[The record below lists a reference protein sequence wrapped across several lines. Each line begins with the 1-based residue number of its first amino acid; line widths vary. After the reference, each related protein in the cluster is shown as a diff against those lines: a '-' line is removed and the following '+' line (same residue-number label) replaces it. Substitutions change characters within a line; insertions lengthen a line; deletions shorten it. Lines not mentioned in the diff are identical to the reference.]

1 MIDLDNPYLLA
12 VLALFTW
19 VWLGYWMKEL
29 GR

>member
-1 MIDLDNPYLLA
+1 MTDLDNPYLLA

-19 VWLGYWMKEL
+19 VWLGCWIREL